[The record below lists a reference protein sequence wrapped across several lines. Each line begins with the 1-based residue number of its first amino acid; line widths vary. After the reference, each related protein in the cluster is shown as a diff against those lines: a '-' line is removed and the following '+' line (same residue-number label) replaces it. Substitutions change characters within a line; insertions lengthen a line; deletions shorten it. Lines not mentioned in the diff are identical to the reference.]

1 MKREEKSI
9 WKRIKKTN
17 NCDGNPAESL
27 FQIRSKRASQ
37 RTARKGVNTRFFG
50 RFCRIIGKVVG
61 RFLLQNPDIK
71 RRIMTVSVRK
81 MDFLSLL
88 KL

>member
-1 MKREEKSI
+1 MLEKSFPQSA
-9 WKRIKKTN
+9 RPTLQN
-17 NCDGNPAESL
+17 VFFNTH
-27 FQIRSKRASQ
+27 SKRASQ
-37 RTARKGVNTRFFG
+37 RTARKGVNTRFLG

-61 RFLLQNPDIK
+61 RFLLQNFDIK